1 MWKLLESGFDS
12 FSFFFT
18 FSFNFLL
25 ALRRKDGEITTKIRN
40 LQGGWWF
47 QGEISPTWFLHGAKP
62 AICSWHCPGAGIQ
75 HPSSSHRWLEKDR
88 VLMSIQGLGTM
99 SFTIRSCLRLDATP
113 RNVVGMSVF
122 ARLWICIGASRR
134 KLVMSLTT
142 SLYLFLYPLHCGFV
156 ASEKSLKLY
165 FRL

>member
-88 VLMSIQGLGTM
+88 VLMSIQGLRTM
-99 SFTIRSCLRLDATP
+99 GFTIMSCLRLDATP
-113 RNVVGMSVF
+113 RNVVGKSVF
-122 ARLWICIGASRR
+122 AHLWICIGASRR
-134 KLVMSLTT
+134 KLLMSLTLRLCT
-142 SLYLFLYPLHCGFV
+142 CFSIHSTV
-156 ASEKSLKLY
+156 ALLLQRKA
-165 FRL
+165 